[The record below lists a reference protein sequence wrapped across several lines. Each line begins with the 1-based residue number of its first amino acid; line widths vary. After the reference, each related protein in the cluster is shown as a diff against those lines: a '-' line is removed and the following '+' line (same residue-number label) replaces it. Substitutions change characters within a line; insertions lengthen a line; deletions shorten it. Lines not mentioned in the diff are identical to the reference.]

1 MNETKPRP
9 ERGSYPEGPN
19 GTSGKMSVNWSSALD
34 TEDAMTLLHRVV
46 FYGDHLDSTQHLA
59 RLMGLRVVEEG

>member
-1 MNETKPRP
+1 MPQKSVGACRTQIVTEVKDAA
-9 ERGSYPEGPN
+9 
-19 GTSGKMSVNWSSALD
+19 KMAVNWSSALD

-46 FYGDHLDSTQHLA
+46 FYGNHLDSTQHLA